1 MATASVIEEANER
14 ECSVCHEEFREP
26 KVLPCGHLLCR
37 HCLLSWLQSQPQAHC
52 PLCRCAIVEGE
63 AGQGGASSVEDT
75 VEGFPTDL
83 AMAALVEAQRLL
95 SKDHSCCVCEDVAA
109 TSLCLHCG
117 DTLCKACTRV
127 HGKLSMTK
135 HHRVEDLTSLTAE
148 QLTASRPSTCAA
160 HPEETCKLFCP
171 SHGLSVCLLCAS
183 SKHRG
188 CPQLKD
194 LQEKTEEA
202 RALLAEMA
210 ARLSAGEAEI
220 DRAISELE
228 RHLHDTETRTKKSV
242 AQMEADLDRLQAAL
256 NACRRRIGQ
265 LAEGATSDDR
275 EAVQD
280 GKSFLLQ
287 KRSKLTSHKA
297 VIERATGSKSGDV
310 VNDMMTSMEQR
321 IQELDCSATLPA
333 NAKVISKVSLVIDP
347 GVVTRIEQDLAQLGQ
362 VNTIPAVFTAISN
375 LHESF
380 SFHDNHGKNIV
391 LSNNKQTAERTRGN
405 DHAIVM
411 SRDPMQV
418 GVLYEVQID
427 KWDDSC
433 GARVH
438 YHLVVGV
445 VTQPPDTLTLSKWS
459 GVLHPAAVLTYT
471 AVKDSGPTAFKFSTI
486 GSALKSLRAGSRVGV
501 AVDSSHGLHLYVN
514 GQDQGVFYTN
524 LPQPCYALFDVS
536 DYTRKITTLPLTK
549 LA

>member
-1 MATASVIEEANER
+1 MATASVIEESNER

-26 KVLPCGHLLCR
+26 KILPCGHLLCR

-52 PLCRCAIVEGE
+52 PLCRCAIVEGG

-117 DTLCKACTRV
+117 DTLCKACKRA
-127 HGKLSMTK
+127 HGKLSMSK

-297 VIERATGSKSGDV
+297 VIERATGSKKGDV
-310 VNDMMTSMEQR
+310 VNDMMSSMEQR

-362 VNTIPAVFTAISN
+362 VNTVPAVFTAIS
-375 LHESF
+375 LHGSF

-391 LSNNKQTAERTRGN
+391 LSNNKQTAERTREN
-405 DHAIVM
+405 AYAIVM

-433 GARVH
+433 GADIDES
-438 YHLVVGV
+438 LILGV
-445 VTQPPDTLTLSKWS
+445 VTQRPDTLTLPKWS
-459 GVLHPAAVLTYT
+459 GELLPAAVVLSSRVIHCGST
-471 AVKDSGPTAFKFSTI
+471 AHKSSTI
-486 GSALKSLRAGSRVGV
+486 GSVLPSLRAGNRVGV
-501 AVDSSHGLHLYVN
+501 AVDSSHGVHLYVD
-514 GQDQGVFYTN
+514 GKDQGVFSPD

-536 DYTRKITTLPLTK
+536 DYTRKVTTLPLTK

>member
-52 PLCRCAIVEGE
+52 PLCRCAIVEGGAGQGG
-63 AGQGGASSVEDT
+63 AGQGGASSVEDM

-117 DTLCKACTRV
+117 DTLCMACKKA
-127 HGKLSMTK
+127 HGKLSALK

-171 SHGLSVCLLCAS
+171 SHGLSVCVLCAS

-297 VIERATGSKSGDV
+297 VIERATGSKKGDV
-310 VNDMMTSMEQR
+310 VNDMMSSMEKR

-362 VNTIPAVFTAISN
+362 VNTVPAVFTALSN

-391 LSNNKQTAERTRGN
+391 LSNNKQTAERTRDN
-405 DHAIVM
+405 AFAIVM

-418 GVLYEVQID
+418 GVLYE
-427 KWDDSC
+427 KS
-433 GARVH
+433 
-438 YHLVVGV
+438 
-445 VTQPPDTLTLSKWS
+445 
-459 GVLHPAAVLTYT
+459 
-471 AVKDSGPTAFKFSTI
+471 STI
-486 GSALKSLRAGSRVGV
+486 GSVLPSLRAGNRVGV
-501 AVDSSHGLHLYVN
+501 AVDSSHGVHLYVD
-514 GQDQGVFYTN
+514 GKDQGVFSPD

-536 DYTRKITTLPLTK
+536 DYTRKVTTLPLTK